1 MELPLFLR
9 TIEETGISTWIR
21 ESPSLW
27 AFPLILTAHTFGLV
41 LLVGPSAMID
51 LRLLGFAPDVPLA
64 PLKRLFK
71 FMWVGF
77 WLNAASGLVLL
88 FGYPTKA
95 LTNPMF
101 YIKLTLIG
109 LAMFVL
115 LRIRNRVFGDGE
127 ATEAAIA
134 QCRNLAIYSL
144 CLWVAVIT
152 AGRLLAYTYS
162 WLLYGS
168 PGSA

>member
-41 LLVGPSAMID
+41 LLVGPSAVID

-88 FGYPTKA
+88 LGYPTKA
-95 LTNPMF
+95 VTNPVF

-109 LAMFVL
+109 L
-115 LRIRNRVFGDGE
+115 IGP
-127 ATEAAIA
+127 
-134 QCRNLAIYSL
+134 CSS
-144 CLWVAVIT
+144 C
-152 AGRLLAYTYS
+152 
-162 WLLYGS
+162 
-168 PGSA
+168 

>member
-9 TIEETGISTWIR
+9 TIEETDISTWIR

-41 LLVGPSAMID
+41 LLVGPSAVID

-88 FGYPTKA
+88 LGYPTKA
-95 LTNPMF
+95 VTNPVF

-109 LAMFVL
+109 LSMFVL
-115 LRIRNRVFGDGE
+115 LRIRDRVFGDSE
-127 ATEAAIA
+127 ASEAAIA
-134 QCRNLAIYSL
+134 QSRNLAIFSL
-144 CLWVAVIT
+144 CLWVGVMT
-152 AGRLLAYTYS
+152 AGRLLAYTNS

-168 PGSA
+168 PGAG